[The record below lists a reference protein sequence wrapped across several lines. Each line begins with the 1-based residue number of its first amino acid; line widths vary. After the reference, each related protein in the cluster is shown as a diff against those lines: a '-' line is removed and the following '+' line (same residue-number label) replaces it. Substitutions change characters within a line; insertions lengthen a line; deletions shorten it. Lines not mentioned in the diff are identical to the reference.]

1 MIECAHFVFT
11 GRLGG
16 GAFVEFATHRA
27 GQLALRLTI
36 GEANDRAVS
45 LVVQGAGELVDA
57 FEMACSLGP
66 YDCIVLD
73 IVRSSLA
80 LQMPQVLE

>member
-1 MIECAHFVFT
+1 MIERAHFVFS

-27 GQLALRLTI
+27 GRLALRLTI
-36 GEANDRAVS
+36 GEADDRAVS

-73 IVRSSLA
+73 VVRKSLVSEI
-80 LQMPQVLE
+80 PQVLE